1 MSAPHRL
8 QELQTAKATTQR
20 KDAQGAGNLV
30 AAKREPQVL
39 KVEPSP
45 EVVGGIFDDP
55 YMVLDDA

>member
-1 MSAPHRL
+1 M
-8 QELQTAKATTQR
+8 
-20 KDAQGAGNLV
+20 